1 MFLLEMVLKLTAL
14 GPRGYV
20 KSRWNIFDGFIVVI
34 SIVDL
39 ILERGI
45 KVGNGAGLSVL
56 RTFRLVSE
64 LSRILSFVVRERI
77 RRGKTVTNVVPFV
90 VFITL

>member
-1 MFLLEMVLKLTAL
+1 MVLKVTAF

-39 ILERGI
+39 ILERGV

-56 RTFRLVSE
+56 RTFRLVS
-64 LSRILSFVVRERI
+64 
-77 RRGKTVTNVVPFV
+77 
-90 VFITL
+90 TLQ

>member
-1 MFLLEMVLKLTAL
+1 MVLKLTTL

-39 ILERGI
+39 ILERGV

-56 RTFRLVSE
+56 RTFRLVS
-64 LSRILSFVVRERI
+64 I
-77 RRGKTVTNVVPFV
+77 R
-90 VFITL
+90 